1 MSGGDTR
8 PFLRS
13 EYSTTINNAHQ
24 LQLVA
29 MNLGA
34 TYTLGSNISMTT
46 ALAADGSG
54 NYNGMWGASGFSP
67 IGNATPRFTGS
78 FNGQNHT
85 ITGLTINRPTT
96 DWVGLFGINNGTI
109 QNVGLVGGSTVG
121 QDNVGAL
128 VGGLVGKIGG
138 TVTKSYAAGSVTAT
152 SGTQVGGFAGQT
164 DGIVVIN
171 SFWDTQATHQSAGIS
186 NTSPSTLTGKTTA
199 QMISLATYTAGGV
212 NAWSIAG
219 TGGAGATWRIYDGS
233 TYPLL
238 TAFLTPITATYASA
252 SKTYDGAVYGG
263 AFGTPPLS
271 ISGASLSG
279 SATVVGN
286 ATSAV
291 NAGSYGGT
299 GSYYSSQTGYDVSY
313 AGALTINPRVVTL
326 TGSKAYDGTTSAPAT
341 ILTVTNLVG
350 ADNAGLSG
358 TGVLA
363 AKDAGSEA
371 LTLSGGALAG
381 LSVSNGNYTV
391 TGGSGTVTVNKA
403 ALSVSGVS
411 IATRTYDGA
420 ADVNAPLTGTA
431 AISGSTY
438 DSLTLATG
446 SAAGNYADGN
456 AGAGNAATVTGYAL
470 SGTGASNYTLAHPTG
485 LTGTIDKAALSV
497 SGVSIATRTYD
508 GAADV
513 NAPLTGTAAIS
524 GSTYDALTL
533 ATGSAA
539 GTYADGNA
547 GAGKAATVTGYA
559 LSGTGAST
567 YTLAQPTGLT
577 GTIGKAALS
586 VTANNDSKT
595 YDGLAYSGGNAVTY
609 AGFVNS
615 ETSAVLSGTLSYRG
629 TSKSAAKAGSYVIT
643 PQGLTSGNY
652 ASSFADG
659 ALTIAQRSI
668 QVTAAPQTKQAG
680 QADPTLTYALT
691 AGALVAGDSLSGL
704 LGRLAGESTGIYPIN
719 QGTLAASSNYALAFI
734 GANLTIGAGPAPP
747 PTG

>member
-128 VGGLVGKIGG
+128 VGGRVGTATSSYATGSVSGRSAVGGLAGQASNTIASSFATGNVTASSTMAGGLAVYCNSIITSSYATGTVRGSDLVGGLVGKIGG

-164 DGIVVIN
+164 DGSVVIN

-199 QMISLATYTAGGV
+199 QMMSLATYTAGGV
-212 NAWSIAG
+212 NAWSSAG

-299 GSYYSSQTGYDVSY
+299 GSYYSSQTGYAVSY

-326 TGSKAYDGTTSAPAT
+326 TGSKTYDGTTSAPAT

-381 LSVSNGNYTV
+381 RSVSYGNYTV

-577 GTIGKAALS
+577 GTIGKAA
-586 VTANNDSKT
+586 
-595 YDGLAYSGGNAVTY
+595 
-609 AGFVNS
+609 
-615 ETSAVLSGTLSYRG
+615 
-629 TSKSAAKAGSYVIT
+629 
-643 PQGLTSGNY
+643 
-652 ASSFADG
+652 
-659 ALTIAQRSI
+659 
-668 QVTAAPQTKQAG
+668 
-680 QADPTLTYALT
+680 
-691 AGALVAGDSLSGL
+691 
-704 LGRLAGESTGIYPIN
+704 
-719 QGTLAASSNYALAFI
+719 
-734 GANLTIGAGPAPP
+734 
-747 PTG
+747 